1 MKTVSSVQSSNFPVR
16 KISHQNKLMNSSIVP
31 NNSTSTSRNFH
42 QINDINLEPSKI
54 EIAEVSVVKSPIKI
68 NRLPVAPKPILKV
81 ARKVEVVTPNY
92 YEGSSNSR
100 HNERESSTSTS
111 SISTT
116 LSACSTS
123 DLPDSAFLSA
133 PNSPI
138 PLGTSPQSN
147 SPFLLKLKNDDIKK
161 DTSNDFVDENKGQS
175 LHLQKTMLT
184 KAPKKIDQLT
194 ARVGNEATPFRT
206 KHISSREL
214 KRTKIRLRTEVRD
227 AFNDGYF
234 VCNNNR
240 EDRKHHIAPK
250 TGSSLP
256 IKGMKMTLNGQVND
270 NRKIKSPWLQNN
282 NNKEN
287 IAKLNEKNFI
297 EKKTSDDSYHGG
309 DGYTKEDESYV

>member
-1 MKTVSSVQSSNFPVR
+1 
-16 KISHQNKLMNSSIVP
+16 
-31 NNSTSTSRNFH
+31 
-42 QINDINLEPSKI
+42 
-54 EIAEVSVVKSPIKI
+54 
-68 NRLPVAPKPILKV
+68 
-81 ARKVEVVTPNY
+81 
-92 YEGSSNSR
+92 
-100 HNERESSTSTS
+100 
-111 SISTT
+111 
-116 LSACSTS
+116 
-123 DLPDSAFLSA
+123 
-133 PNSPI
+133 
-138 PLGTSPQSN
+138 
-147 SPFLLKLKNDDIKK
+147 
-161 DTSNDFVDENKGQS
+161 
-175 LHLQKTMLT
+175 MLT

-297 EKKTSDDSYHGG
+297 EKKTSDDGYHGG